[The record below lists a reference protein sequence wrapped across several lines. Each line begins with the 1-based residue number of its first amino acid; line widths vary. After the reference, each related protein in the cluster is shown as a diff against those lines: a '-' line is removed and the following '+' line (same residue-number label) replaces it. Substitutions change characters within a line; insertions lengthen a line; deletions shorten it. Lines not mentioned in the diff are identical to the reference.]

1 MVDHDSG
8 KVIANR
14 DEPIPVI
21 VFPDATSTPSRSSP
35 RADSPKPPDKKDG
48 SAHEKLKSL
57 HTQVSSKFKEK
68 MDSLKQPPKTDPP
81 KGIQDR
87 MMEM

>member
-1 MVDHDSG
+1 MANHDSS

-14 DEPIPVI
+14 DEPIPII

-35 RADSPKPPDKKDG
+35 RSESPRPSDKKDG
-48 SAHEKLKSL
+48 AAHEKLKSL
-57 HTQVSSKFKEK
+57 HTHVSSKIKEK
-68 MDSLKQPPKTDPP
+68 MDSLKQPMAEPP

-87 MMEM
+87 MMEL